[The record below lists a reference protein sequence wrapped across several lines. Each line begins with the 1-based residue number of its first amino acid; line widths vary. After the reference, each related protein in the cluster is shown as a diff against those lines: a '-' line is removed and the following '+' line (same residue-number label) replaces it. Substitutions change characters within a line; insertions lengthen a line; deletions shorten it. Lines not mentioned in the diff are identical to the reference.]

1 MPLGK
6 ANCPCKY
13 TPTTPVPKSANQ
25 PSTTIPIQGPKTKK
39 VQENPRSK
47 SKAGRASVI
56 QRYSRRFLPWREIAR
71 STTMSKTAWR
81 VCLRSWGTAYKC
93 NPSRRIHFEN
103 FLANR
108 IRSPLR
114 RRLQRTQHLPR
125 IDDQITATFRMDPRP
140 GASRINYEGVSVW
153 AMSATAGCEPKKYMK
168 EGHSGEGQWSLMIWR
183 VEVYVEFY

>member
-13 TPTTPVPKSANQ
+13 TNHPVPKSANL
-25 PSTTIPIQGPKTKK
+25 PSTTIPIRRPKLEGSRNSK
-39 VQENPRSK
+39 SK
-47 SKAGRASVI
+47 SKAGRASGI
-56 QRYSRRFLPWREIAR
+56 QRYSRRFLLRREIAR

-81 VCLRSWGTAYKC
+81 VCLKSWGTAYKC

-108 IRSPLR
+108 IRSPLQ

-125 IDDQITATFRMDPRP
+125 IKDQKTATFRMDPRP
-140 GASRINYEGVSVW
+140 GASRRNYEGVPVW

-168 EGHSGEGQWSLMIWR
+168 EGHLGEGQRSELIWK
-183 VEVYVEFY
+183 VEVYVEFH